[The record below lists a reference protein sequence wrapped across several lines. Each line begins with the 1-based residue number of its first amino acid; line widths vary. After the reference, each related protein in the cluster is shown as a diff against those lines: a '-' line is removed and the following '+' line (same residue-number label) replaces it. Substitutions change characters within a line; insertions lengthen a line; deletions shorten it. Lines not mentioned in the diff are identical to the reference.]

1 MSDLTP
7 LEKELLRCV
16 ETSLKQTNDSIEQL
30 SSFDAALRKLQNDFN
45 LFENASTRS
54 LEQRLSGL
62 EDGLQKLSRAL
73 G

>member
-16 ETSLKQTNDSIEQL
+16 ETSLKQATDNTEQL
-30 SSFDAALRKLQNDFN
+30 GSFDAALRKLQNDFN
-45 LFENASTRS
+45 LFESALTQSM
-54 LEQRLSGL
+54 EQRLGAL
-62 EDGLQKLSRAL
+62 EGELRRLLQVF